1 MCQCLCPFCTCS
13 LWGCTMLN
21 FFFLWIIFSH
31 YGRDVLFTNLQC
43 MPLKSNSLYFKIFQR
58 VLALRR
64 ICLHWW
70 KDISVVAGTLHL
82 LEGKYY
88 PLLSWKIPYVSSIN
102 LKRCDISY
110 HCTTRM
116 FLPGNAQAVLMNMF
130 IHQRKSFFSPCK
142 MAKLFLI

>member
-1 MCQCLCPFCTCS
+1 MSKCLCPFCICS
-13 LWGCTMLN
+13 PWGCSMLN

-70 KDISVVAGTLHL
+70 KDISVLAVTLHL

-88 PLLSWKIPYVSSIN
+88 PLLSWKIQQCIFHQSEALWRFLSLYHKDVSSG
-102 LKRCDISY
+102 K
-110 HCTTRM
+110 CTDCTNEYVHTSEKI
-116 FLPGNAQAVLMNMF
+116 FLFP
-130 IHQRKSFFSPCK
+130 P
-142 MAKLFLI
+142 